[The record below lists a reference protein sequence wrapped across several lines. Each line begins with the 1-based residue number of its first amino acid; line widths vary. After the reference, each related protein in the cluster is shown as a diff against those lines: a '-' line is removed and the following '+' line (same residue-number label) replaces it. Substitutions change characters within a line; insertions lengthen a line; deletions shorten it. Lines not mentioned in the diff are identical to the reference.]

1 MPYQRLLRT
10 VDHHLKKKDDRKLKS
25 LLVKKDTHKIAQVI
39 DQLASGKVKVFG
51 LLPPEIQADVALTL
65 SDATKSFVLPRLSDY
80 TLARILHFTEEDDAV
95 DILQFLPHLRREH
108 VIEKLKDDKRKKV
121 EKLLRYHPET
131 AGGLMDLNFI
141 IVSPNLSLQDV
152 ATLVQKQTDRSKQA
166 PLVIAIDE
174 DETILGYIPYKNVL
188 FRPPSASVKSLT
200 HPLPTVSYMDD
211 QEKVLEVLLRERSEV
226 VGVRDDNQQILG
238 VIQARDL
245 IRVVQEE
252 ATEDVYRFA
261 GVSSEEDTIGTPQDA
276 VRRRYKWLL
285 LNLGTALIASFVVSF
300 FENTIAQMAILAAYM
315 PVVAGLGGN
324 SGTQSLAV
332 VVRGLALGEIA
343 WDNGRRVIAKEM
355 ITGTLN
361 GFIVGTAGAV
371 VAALLNQSPLLGV
384 VLGISIVIN
393 LTIAGLVG
401 GMIPLVL
408 KRMGIDPA
416 VASSVF
422 VTASTDISGFFIF
435 LGLATLVLL

>member
-1 MPYQRLLRT
+1 MPYQKLLKT
-10 VDHHLKKKDDRKLKS
+10 VDYLLKKKDDRKLKS
-25 LLVKKDTHKIAQVI
+25 LLVKKDPHKVAHVI
-39 DQLASGKVKVFG
+39 DQLKTGKVKVFG
-51 LLPPEIQADVALTL
+51 LLPPEIQADVSLVL
-65 SDATKSFVLPRLSDY
+65 SDATKSFIFPRLSDY
-80 TLARILHFTEEDDAV
+80 TLARILHFNEEDDAV

-108 VIEKLKDDKRKKV
+108 ITEKLKEDKRKKV
-121 EKLLRYHPET
+121 EKLLRYDPES
-131 AGGLMDLNFI
+131 AGGLMDMNFI
-141 IVSPNLSLQDV
+141 VVNLDLSLQDV
-152 ATLVQKQTDRSKQA
+152 ATLLQKQTDRSKQA
-166 PLVIAIDE
+166 PLVIVVDEADAIA
-174 DETILGYIPYKNVL
+174 GYIPYKNL
-188 FRPPSASVKSLT
+188 IFRPPSATVKSMIQ
-200 HPLPTVSYMDD
+200 PLPTVSFSDD
-211 QEKVLEVLLRERSEV
+211 QEKVLEVLMKERGEV
-226 VGVRDDNQQILG
+226 AGVIDDQGQILG

-285 LNLGTALIASFVVSF
+285 INLGTALTASFVISF

-324 SGTQSLAV
+324 AGTQSLAV

-343 WDNGRRVIAKEM
+343 WDNGKRVVIKEM
-355 ITGTLN
+355 TTGTLN
-361 GFIVGTAGAV
+361 GLIVGIVGAII
-371 VAALLNQSPLLGV
+371 AMLLNQNPLLGI
-384 VLGISIVIN
+384 VLGISIIIN
-393 LTIAGLVG
+393 LTIAGFVG
-401 GMIPLVL
+401 GMIPLIL
-408 KRMGIDPA
+408 KRFGADPA